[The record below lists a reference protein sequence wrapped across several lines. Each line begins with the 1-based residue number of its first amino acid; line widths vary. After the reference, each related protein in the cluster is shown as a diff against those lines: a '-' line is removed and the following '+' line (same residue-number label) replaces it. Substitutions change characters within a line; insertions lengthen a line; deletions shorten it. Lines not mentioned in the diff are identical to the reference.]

1 MGLAVLR
8 ALHWLACLALAKSL
22 DRGFPAS
29 EIEVEVDDK
38 ATFHSG
44 LRAVSRKGL
53 HLAGGVALRQL
64 GSRPRSGCQHL
75 TNLVHTLQ
83 RSRANVSTE
92 EAPLSYMHIDHPVH
106 QVGLAVFDLWEDPSN
121 AVETLDEDANQ
132 VLQPFLPDVAMWR
145 EACSS
150 SDKTESTKVLLVL
163 AGVQEPPRNE
173 SMWSEMAREF
183 GAYVTRKVLRKRPE
197 EIYLWLPSKDETSLA
212 QLLSKKNQA
221 ECFRS
226 VAVLS
231 GAPWEFAWSQH
242 FRCNAKE
249 GRLVLHF
256 VEQFMQAHPMES
268 KNTSHG
274 TAQAKVCFTEGNEL
288 GSLQRLELCELTGR
302 AVHVQVAP
310 SAMEMTRCDAFLALP
325 GKAPTGAE
333 LWLRESS
340 SLVEILSQTKM
351 PTTFVENLALLTGA
365 KHFTLQRGEPTEEND
380 ELKVAARAILALN
393 RAGIDAVDGS
403 LDESIYGVGE
413 LEGCE
418 EFYHPEDG
426 WMQGW
431 RDVARSLKLA
441 QRGETIGRAPEA
453 GEDLQEA
460 ADGSQDDLEDDTS
473 QTAKSEED
481 RDHSADAQE
490 EDDEDKKAESDS
502 DLEED

>member
-1 MGLAVLR
+1 MGLAVVRILCR
-8 ALHWLACLALAKSL
+8 LAWLALAKSL
-22 DRGFPAS
+22 DRGFPSS
-29 EIEVEVDDK
+29 EIDVEVDDK
-38 ATFHSG
+38 ATFRSG
-44 LRAVSRKGL
+44 PRTVSGKGL
-53 HLAGGVALRQL
+53 NLAGGAALRQL
-64 GSRPRSGCQHL
+64 GSRPTSGCQHL

-83 RSRANVSTE
+83 RSRASVSTE
-92 EAPLSYMHIDHPVH
+92 EAPLSYMHVDHPVY
-106 QVGLAVFDLWEDPSN
+106 QVGLAVFDLWEDPRN
-121 AVETLDEDANQ
+121 VVETLDEDASQ

-150 SDKTESTKVLLVL
+150 SDKAESTKALLVL
-163 AGVQEPPRNE
+163 AGLKEPPRNE
-173 SMWSEMAREF
+173 SLWSEMAKKF
-183 GAYVTRKVLRKRPE
+183 GAYVARKVLRKRPE
-197 EIYLWLPSKDETSLA
+197 EVYLWEPTKDDTSLA
-212 QLLSKKNQA
+212 QLLSKKNQ

-256 VEQFMQAHPMES
+256 VEQFMQANPLES
-268 KNTSHG
+268 KKISHD
-274 TAQAKVCFTEGNEL
+274 TAQAKVCFAEGNLL
-288 GSLQRLELCELTGR
+288 GSLQRLELCELAGR

-310 SAMEMTRCDAFLALP
+310 SAMEMTQCDAFLALP

-365 KHFTLQRGEPTEEND
+365 KHFTLQQGEPTEAND
-380 ELKVAARAILALN
+380 EIEVAARAILALN
-393 RAGIDAVDGS
+393 RAGVHAVDGS
-403 LDESIYGVGE
+403 LDESIDGAGE

-418 EFYHPEDG
+418 EFYYPEDG

-431 RDVARSLKLA
+431 RDVARSLKVA
-441 QRGETIGRAPEA
+441 QRGETIGRAPDE
-453 GEDLQEA
+453 EA
-460 ADGSQDDLEDDTS
+460 ADSSQDDLEDETS

-481 RDHSADAQE
+481 QDHSADAQE